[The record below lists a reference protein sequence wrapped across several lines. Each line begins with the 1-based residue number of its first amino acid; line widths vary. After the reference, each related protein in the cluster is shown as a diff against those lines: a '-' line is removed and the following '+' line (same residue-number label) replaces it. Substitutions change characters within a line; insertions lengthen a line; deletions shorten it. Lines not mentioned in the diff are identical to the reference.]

1 MPIVMLVRVQ
11 IVIHPSFLFSISA
24 ATILAVAVPPPSRAP
39 AVLLPKRRW
48 RPLLRLTSRVFQ
60 CAERSL
66 RHGAPWH
73 FQSAFMSASVGFQ
86 RLGDAPGV
94 TGETGLKGRSGMLPS

>member
-1 MPIVMLVRVQ
+1 MMLVRVQ

-94 TGETGLKGRSGMLPS
+94 TGETGLKGRSGRLLS